1 VIDGRLTQE
10 TYDRAARRGE
20 YGVMIGERFM
30 VQAEG
35 DGVGMDE
42 LKAAVGAVDA
52 RKLEA
57 IAEAER

>member
-1 VIDGRLTQE
+1 
-10 TYDRAARRGE
+10 
-20 YGVMIGERFM
+20 M